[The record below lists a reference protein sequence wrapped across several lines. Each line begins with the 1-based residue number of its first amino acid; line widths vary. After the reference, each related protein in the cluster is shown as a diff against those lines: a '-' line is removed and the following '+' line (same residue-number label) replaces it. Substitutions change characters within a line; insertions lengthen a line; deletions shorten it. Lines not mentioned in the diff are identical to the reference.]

1 MASISRILK
10 STVLAIFFLTVFLLS
25 GCLKNPMKCPYD
37 YPGSVWE
44 SDSPYIVL
52 YINENGVFDE
62 ESPDPNGQA
71 FLKIDGEL
79 KQVLF
84 CAEPITICA
93 PIYDYEMCK
102 EAGALIP
109 EALLLD
115 TECHYYEDKI
125 VMKIIEDHVYE
136 GEYKEVIL
144 ERIK

>member
-25 GCLKNPMKCPYD
+25 GCLKNPMKCPAD
-37 YPGSVWE
+37 YPGSVWKC
-44 SDSPYIVL
+44 DSPFIIL
-52 YINENGVFDE
+52 YVTGEGATNNHRAFPNFLAYMEINEEIKEIYFC
-62 ESPDPNGQA
+62 
-71 FLKIDGEL
+71 IDSIRYG
-79 KQVLF
+79 
-84 CAEPITICA
+84 A

-125 VMKIIEDHVYE
+125 VMKIIEDNVYG